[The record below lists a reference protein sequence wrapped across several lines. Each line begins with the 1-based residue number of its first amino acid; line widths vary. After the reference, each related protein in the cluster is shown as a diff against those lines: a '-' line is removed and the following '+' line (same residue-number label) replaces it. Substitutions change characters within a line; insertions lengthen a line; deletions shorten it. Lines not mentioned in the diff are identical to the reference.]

1 MVFMPLIHLSQSHC
15 FQRFPATT
23 KPVAVLFGAYSDV
36 MQITTERLILRPWKH
51 GDRREAESLFR
62 YASDPEIGIR
72 CGWMPHRNVA
82 ESMNTLNNVFTGD
95 ENYAIT
101 LRDGEDNPIGA
112 IELKKAEPGDHA
124 GEFVQEAIDSHS
136 LFDGVNE
143 NKLERA
149 LAHYNG
155 DRVLGYWIG
164 RPFWGQG
171 MMTEALRSMLRHAF
185 VDLGCNAVWGGHYAE
200 NPASGKVMGRCG
212 MRAVCR
218 KDGNYFPLI
227 DRSYDAIL
235 RVIMKEEWE
244 RSADKASNQEKLIDC
259 SAMQAGKQR

>member
-1 MVFMPLIHLSQSHC
+1 
-15 FQRFPATT
+15 
-23 KPVAVLFGAYSDV
+23 

-51 GDRREAESLFR
+51 DDHAEAESLFR

-72 CGWMPHRNVA
+72 CGWMPHRNVE
-82 ESMNTLNNVFTGD
+82 ESLNTLDNVFTGD

-101 LRDGEDNPIGA
+101 LRGNDSPIGA

-124 GEFVQEAIDSHS
+124 GEFVREAIDGHS
-136 LFDGVNE
+136 LFEGVDE
-143 NKLERA
+143 SKLEQA
-149 LAHYNG
+149 LAHDDG

-171 MMTEALRSMLRHAF
+171 MMTEALQAMIRHAF
-185 VDLGCNAVWGGHYAE
+185 VDLKCNAVWGGHYVE
-200 NPASGKVMGRCG
+200 NPASGKVMEHCG

-218 KDGNYFPLI
+218 KDGDYFPLI

-235 RVIMKEEWE
+235 RVITKDEWE
-244 RSADKASNQEKLIDC
+244 QSQNA
-259 SAMQAGKQR
+259 